1 MGYVKF
7 EVPKEV
13 ADKALEALEIS
24 RDSGKIKKGT
34 NEVTKAVERGSAK
47 LVLIGNDVN
56 PPEIVM
62 HIPMLCEEKKIP
74 YLFVSRADIGESVG
88 VHVPTAAGAIVEE
101 GNAKDMLPEVVAKIA
116 EAKK

>member
-1 MGYVKF
+1 MAYVKF
-7 EVPKEV
+7 EVSKEV
-13 ADKALEALEIS
+13 ADKALEALEIA

-62 HIPMLCEEKKIP
+62 HIPMLCEEKKIA
-74 YLFVSRADIGESVG
+74 YLFVPRADIGEAVG
-88 VHVPTAAGAIVEE
+88 VHVPTAAGCIVEE
-101 GNAKDMLPEVVAKIA
+101 GNAKEMLPELISKIA